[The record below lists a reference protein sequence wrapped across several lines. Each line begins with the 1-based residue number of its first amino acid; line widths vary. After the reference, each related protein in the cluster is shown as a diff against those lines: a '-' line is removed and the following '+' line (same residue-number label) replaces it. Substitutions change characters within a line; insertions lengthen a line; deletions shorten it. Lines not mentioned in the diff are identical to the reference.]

1 MTFEEY
7 QAKVQTTAIYKFAIQ
22 QMGFPEGANRL
33 LNLAYS
39 GLGLGESGEVQ
50 GKIKKII
57 RDSGGVITD
66 EAKILIAKE
75 LGDQLWYISDTA
87 SNLGISLDEIAN
99 GNIAKLADRKERG
112 VLGGSGDNR

>member
-22 QMGFPEGANRL
+22 QMGFPEGANKL
-33 LNLAYS
+33 LFLSYAA
-39 GLGLGESGEVQ
+39 LGLGESGEVQ

-57 RDSGGVITD
+57 RDSGGVIT
-66 EAKILIAKE
+66 EENKLTILGE
-75 LGDQLWYISDTA
+75 LGDQLWYISEVA
-87 SNLGISLDEIAN
+87 SNLGLNMNDVAQVNLD
-99 GNIAKLADRKERG
+99 KLQDRKARG